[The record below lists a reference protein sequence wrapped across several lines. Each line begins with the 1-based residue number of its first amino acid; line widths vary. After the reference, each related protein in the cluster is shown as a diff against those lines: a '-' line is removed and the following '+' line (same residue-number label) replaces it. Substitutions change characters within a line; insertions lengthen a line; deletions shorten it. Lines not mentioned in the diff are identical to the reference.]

1 MSDWKTAWG
10 KLRQQQDKTEP
21 QKQTVAG
28 SQASKTVAQQDPAQL
43 ARQRVVPLSS
53 AGQIPLN
60 PSERSAASQNI
71 HSSALTHLP
80 QRIARQSVPPPS
92 RTIQAAPQQ
101 DQVTKHSRGR
111 IDASIASSPTVRTER
126 RPPSP

>member
-10 KLRQQQDKTEP
+10 KFRQQQDKTEP

-28 SQASKTVAQQDPAQL
+28 SQASKTVAQQCCAVGTSTCRTFIKRWTDSVESRREDQL
-43 ARQRVVPLSS
+43 PPEYPFICADSL
-53 AGQIPLN
+53 
-60 PSERSAASQNI
+60 ASTNR
-71 HSSALTHLP
+71 TTK
-80 QRIARQSVPPPS
+80 RPPTVS
-92 RTIQAAPQQ
+92 NDSAAPQQ

-126 RPPSP
+126 RPPSLS